1 MSKPLAP
8 TVIVGAVVAGEAAAT
23 RAALEKVINS
33 VNTSNFDIAELCA
46 KIESKGFYAPFNTF
60 QEFTKTLKIK
70 PRKVQYLT
78 RMAKIM
84 NVMGIPRIEYEPLG
98 IARLREITSL
108 DPAVDYVNPVTNAH
122 TPMTEFIKA
131 FMVKDEATGD
141 YIDLEDLK
149 RHVRTLKGFVGANDL
164 TWVNLQMTRSAFDN
178 TWKPALDLVKANAGS
193 AGKDDEGMS
202 YDISD
207 GSAAEKMAADYLND
221 PANQHA
227 LLLGVADEEEQNE
240 VDSGI
245 EDTFDKAPSFG

>member
-1 MSKPLAP
+1 
-8 TVIVGAVVAGEAAAT
+8 
-23 RAALEKVINS
+23 
-33 VNTSNFDIAELCA
+33 
-46 KIESKGFYAPFNTF
+46 
-60 QEFTKTLKIK
+60 
-70 PRKVQYLT
+70 
-78 RMAKIM
+78 
-84 NVMGIPRIEYEPLG
+84 
-98 IARLREITSL
+98 
-108 DPAVDYVNPVTNAH
+108 VTNAH